1 MPIGLLL
8 DWNYLII
15 FLPINSCWWSPI
27 YPLILPKQHMPKLII
42 LILQILISSSSL
54 FYCNYLW
61 YATTFKKSSRLTAPL
76 PVVSISFI
84 IFINSSSEG
93 LEPISF
99 YFISL
104 NYLLKLFLIL
114 LFLSFMN
121 HFYQM
126 LQKLLDIFIF
136 LFSLNHLLILL

>member
-1 MPIGLLL
+1 MPIGQLL

-27 YPLILPKQHMPKLII
+27 YPLIHPKQHMPKLII

-61 YATTFKKSSRLTAPL
+61 YATTFKISSRLTAPL

-99 YFISL
+99 YFFIFKLPSKTFL
-104 NYLLKLFLIL
+104 NSSFSIIFEP
-114 LFLSFMN
+114 FLSN
-121 HFYQM
+121 ATKASWHFY
-126 LQKLLDIFIF
+126 
-136 LFSLNHLLILL
+136 FSF